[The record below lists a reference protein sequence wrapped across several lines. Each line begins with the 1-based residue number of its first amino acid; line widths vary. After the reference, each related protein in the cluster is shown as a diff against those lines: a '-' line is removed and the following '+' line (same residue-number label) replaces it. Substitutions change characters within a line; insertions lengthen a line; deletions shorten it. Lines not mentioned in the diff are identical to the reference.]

1 MNLNESF
8 PVSPQKIDS
17 LKKKIADLKI
27 NIQLIEESFSRG
39 GGKGGQKINKTSN
52 VVHLYYAPLDLT
64 VKVQRERQRSL
75 NRFLALREMIE
86 QIEMRISP
94 LTSVRKKSWNQQR
107 KQKDRRRRRS
117 ASD

>member
-1 MNLNESF
+1 MNLNERF

-17 LKKKIADLKI
+17 LKKKISDLGI
-27 NIQLIEESFSRG
+27 NVQLIEESFSRG

-52 VVHLYYAPLDLT
+52 VVHLTYAPLGLT

-75 NRFLALREMIE
+75 NRFLALREIVE
-86 QIEMRISP
+86 QIEMQISP
-94 LTSVRKKSWNQQR
+94 QTSVRKKAWDRQR

-117 ASD
+117 TSD